1 MTPKTALLLVT
12 LLLVVGPWLL
22 WRVPAIRRVAP
33 LAVVQIVAGLLLGPT
48 LFGRLAPE
56 ASAAVFSP
64 WVLSAL
70 NGLSGIG
77 VALYVFCSGLHL
89 DTAGLRDSAR
99 RLGPMAAGSMG
110 LPLLLG
116 LGAGFW
122 IAAAWPEAMGA
133 RGDRVGFAI
142 SVAICVAVTALP
154 VLAAILR
161 ELNMIEGRMG
171 QTALALA
178 ALNDMALWLAIAAL
192 LALARGSAAHSLL
205 VAALSLAWIAAMALV
220 ARPLLARL
228 AARSVGPDTVLV
240 AALGTAF
247 ASAALAEAIDLGLI
261 IGAFGAGVAMP
272 AAWRAALLARIE
284 PLTAAVLLP
293 FFFVSTGLRA
303 TIDPGSGAFLGM
315 LALVTLATVLGK
327 VAGTAL
333 PARAAG
339 EPWPEALALGALMQT
354 KGLMEVV
361 VLAVLLDAGLIG
373 APVFSALVA
382 MAVVCTLATAPLLRL
397 ALRPWRA
404 LPHAGL
410 VARGGSVYA
419 DGDGQA
425 GTAGGERR

>member
-1 MTPKTALLLVT
+1 MLMPKVALLLVT
-12 LLLVVGPWLL
+12 LLLVIGPWLV
-22 WRVPAIRRVAP
+22 WRIPAVRRVAP
-33 LAVVQIVAGLLLGPT
+33 LAVVQILAGVLLGPSM
-48 LFGRLAPE
+48 FGKLEPQW
-56 ASAAVFSP
+56 SAAIFSP

-70 NGLSGIG
+70 NGLSNLG

-89 DTAGLRDSAR
+89 NTAGLRDDAR

-122 IAAAWPEAMGA
+122 IAFAWPEAVGPRA
-133 RGDRVGFAI
+133 DTTGFAI
-142 SVAICVAVTALP
+142 SVAICIAVTALP

-161 ELNMIEGRMG
+161 EMGLIAGRLG

-192 LALARGSAAHSLL
+192 LALTRGSGAASLE
-205 VAALSLAWIAAMALV
+205 VAGLALAWMAAMAFV

-228 AARSVGPDTVLV
+228 ARRQPTGDTILV
-240 AALGTAF
+240 VALATAF
-247 ASAALAEAIDLGLI
+247 ASAAFAEAIDLGLI
-261 IGAFGAGVAMP
+261 IGAFAAGIAMP
-272 AAWRAALLARIE
+272 AGWRATLLARIE

-303 TIDPGSGAFLGM
+303 LIEPGSTAFLGM

-339 EPWPEALALGALMQT
+339 ERWSDALALGALMQT

-361 VLAVLLDAGLIG
+361 VLAVLLEAGLI
-373 APVFSALVA
+373 APPIFSALVA
-382 MAVVCTLATAPLLRL
+382 MALVCTVITTPLARL
-397 ALRPWRA
+397 ALA
-404 LPHAGL
+404 SAHAGKIHP
-410 VARGGSVYA
+410 
-419 DGDGQA
+419 
-425 GTAGGERR
+425 ERQRIS